1 MAVTTIEPQVDDS
14 PGTGRARRGTAAAF
28 VAGGLLMAV
37 GGQLHPIG
45 SGDTVEGHLLS
56 MFDNPVWP
64 LSHAISLVGAVLAA
78 LGLWLAWRGRTLGR
92 IPRRGLGLVVL
103 AWAFGAAEQVPH
115 LLASGEAHALAHHE
129 GTPLLDVH
137 LAMQLVATPVVG
149 LSGAALAVA
158 VARAAAT
165 WPARLLAVPAVVG
178 GVAYAFSAPL
188 VVLTGDTRFTLLFPF
203 QAGLALWLLGTGVR
217 LWRR

>member
-1 MAVTTIEPQVDDS
+1 MALTATS
-14 PGTGRARRGTAAAF
+14 PRVAPSSGARDRRPSTAAAL
-28 VAGGLLMAV
+28 VTGGLLLSV
-37 GGQLHPIG
+37 GGQLHPVG
-45 SGDTVEGHLLS
+45 SGDTVEGHLLT
-56 MFDNPVWP
+56 MFENPAWP
-64 LSHAISLVGAVLAA
+64 LAHLISLAGAVLAA
-78 LGLWLAWRGRTLGR
+78 LGLWLARRRGSFD
-92 IPRRGLGLVVL
+92 PVSRRGLGLVVL

-115 LLASGEAHALAHHE
+115 LLAASEAHALAHHE
-129 GTPLLDVH
+129 GTPLLDAH

-158 VARAAAT
+158 VARATAT

-178 GVAYAFSAPL
+178 GLGYAASAPL